1 MNHRKED
8 IVIIGAGASGL
19 TAALRL
25 KEKGIQACVFERSE
39 DIGGSAHGGGG
50 IFAVESHKAN
60 EHNYVFTR
68 QQAFEYYMQHTNG
81 DVDAGLVSE
90 FINRSSE
97 LVDWLESLGARFHS
111 LAAYFRGAPMCWHTV
126 QRGDPQLTDVIWE
139 RYKALGGTIHT
150 GYIAK
155 RLLKDG
161 DTVCGV
167 VVEDASGAET
177 AVSAKCVLLA
187 TGGYIQNA
195 DIINQYSGYTL
206 GKELPETLPFMHGET
221 RANGSGLEMAW
232 EAGAEHGPM
241 CISTSFGLPDPYA
254 GPGGVEIFLGDFRQP
269 NLMVN
274 LNGERIGNEENFQN
288 PGIMANL
295 VRRQREYCA
304 IMIFDQRICDY
315 YEAHGW
321 DHILVDMERIP
332 GTEAAVK
339 RVIEE
344 GYPYLYMA
352 DSLAELCQKTGIEQE
367 PLERTLREYNNMCD
381 MGVDTLFYK
390 DHKYLRKIE
399 GPRYYAA
406 RMQLN
411 GMMALGGLNINRRCE
426 VIAADRRVIPGL
438 YAAGM
443 DANTINGI
451 YYSYAT
457 CGSTSGF
464 AFISG
469 MMAADALADRIH
481 KMKG

>member
-1 MNHRKED
+1 MECWKED
-8 IVIIGAGASGL
+8 IVIIGAGAAGL

-25 KEKGIQACVFERSE
+25 KEKGIGACVFDRSE

-50 IFAVESHKAN
+50 IFAVESRKAN

-90 FINRSSE
+90 FISRSSE
-97 LVDWLESLGARFHS
+97 LVDWLEGLGAKFHS

-126 QRGDPQLTDVIWE
+126 ARDDPQLTDVIWQ
-139 RYKALGGTIHT
+139 RYQALGGTIHT
-150 GYIAK
+150 GYTAK
-155 RLLKDG
+155 RLLKNG
-161 DTVCGV
+161 DAVCGV
-167 VVEDASGAET
+167 VVERADGEALT
-177 AVSAKCVLLA
+177 VYAKCVLLA
-187 TGGYIQNA
+187 AGGYIQNA
-195 DIINQYSGYTL
+195 DIINRYSGYQL
-206 GKELPETLPFMHGET
+206 GRELPETLPFMQGEV

-232 EAGAEHGPM
+232 EAGAERGPM

-269 NLMVN
+269 NLLVN
-274 LNGERIGNEENFQN
+274 LNGERIGNEETFQN

-304 IMIFDQRICDY
+304 IMIFDQNICDY
-315 YEAHGW
+315 YESHGW

-339 RVIEE
+339 RVIAE
-344 GYPYLYMA
+344 GYPYLYFA
-352 DSLAELCQKTGIEQE
+352 DSLSELCEKTGIEQAQ
-367 PLERTLREYNNMCD
+367 LEETLREYNAMCD
-381 MGVDTLFYK
+381 RGVDTLFYK
-390 DHKYLRKIE
+390 DHKYLRKIQ
-399 GPRYYAA
+399 GPKYYAA

-411 GMMALGGLNINRRCE
+411 GMMALGGLNVNRRCQ
-426 VIAADRRVIPGL
+426 VLATDRRIISGL

-457 CGSTSGF
+457 CGSTSSF

-469 MMAADALADRIH
+469 MIAADALADHINRR
-481 KMKG
+481 KG